1 MKTENAIITNAD
13 LKFDKIDGK
22 NGRNFKL
29 QLHLKLIGGGVYV
42 NFNPQRLPQLLE
54 QLGLEKFSELK
65 GTYIQIPKT
74 KFGERVT
81 GIKSIMANKEEEW
94 FETENDVYFGS
105 DFFKGYE
112 D

>member
-1 MKTENAIITNAD
+1 MKTENAIITDAD
-13 LKFDKIDGK
+13 LKFGDSDGV

-54 QLGLEKFSELK
+54 QLGLEKFSELE

-74 KFGERVT
+74 EWGDEVK
-81 GIKSIMANKEEEW
+81 GIKSIMPNKEEEW
-94 FETENDVYFGS
+94 FETENEVYFGS
-105 DFFKGYE
+105 DFFKR
-112 D
+112 